1 MITLDTFLIIL
12 ATVFATLVA
21 AECGLTLKKAL
32 EPLKV
37 IFGGLFG
44 FITKK
49 ERNTDATKK
58 EIKKPS
64 DL

>member
-1 MITLDTFLIIL
+1 MITLDTVLIIA
-12 ATVFATLVA
+12 ATFFATLVA

-32 EPLKV
+32 EPFKL

-44 FITKK
+44 LIKTK
-49 ERNTDATKK
+49 ERKTDGTKT